1 MVIDFSKI
9 DFTKRPKFILR
20 NLDDSAIGYLSNVLK
35 PKGTFC
41 YNEISEISFEYPSQI
56 NGEKLD
62 EYDLLTGMR
71 VIDVQG
77 YGQFILRN
85 PEETDNGVVKIKSCK
100 AYSLEHELTNKN
112 ITLEEGTYCFW
123 NPFAV
128 ESSIL
133 GIIMSEVPSWT
144 IGTVSD
150 DLIGKYRTFS
160 VSTKNIYDW
169 IKSDLQEAYGCIFDF
184 DTYNRKIN
192 VRSINEIVN
201 TKPVYLS
208 TKNLIKEIEIEENT
222 DELVTA
228 LDVYG
233 ADGVTIRSVNPM
245 GLNRIFNLDAYMNN
259 KYFSD
264 EIIEKWSRWKSTF
277 ESYQQP
283 YYQLIIAQNMQI
295 SRYTTEESVLA
306 EMNGELLALETKQS
320 TIHQAIAVDQ
330 ALQSEL
336 NSINSQIS
344 SKKTQIAAQENLLK
358 SIQSQIDSYTSQLKS
373 INKRTAFDSFFTS
386 DELKILDRYF
396 RCGSLTDSTFVAT
409 STDAY
414 AVDTKTISG
423 ISAIFN
429 LTNLTSMT
437 QAPYGNDMTFYI
449 IRGGSIG
456 ASTSNAVLNAQ
467 IVNGTLQVNSDR
479 SFVFSLYLNKG
490 TFNGA
495 EFPSGNL
502 AMTGTLSTSVS
513 SSASSLQFKT
523 SSATLYL
530 TQDVTEYQ
538 KMSIEWELFEYGFE
552 TLEKL
557 SSPDYFFST
566 SVVNFLALE
575 DYIDFAK
582 ELSLGERVYL
592 QMEKGVVTPI
602 VTSIEV
608 DFDDLTDFTID
619 FGNAYKLNDASFKFE
634 DLLDQSISSA
644 SSLDFNKY
652 NYSNFVTSGA
662 KTQVKDFMTSA
673 IDTMKNMIMSGT
685 NNELTIDQTGL
696 RCRKYDEASGGYSP
710 KQLWLAHNALM
721 FTNDNWNSATI
732 GIGEFVDKNLGSI
745 FGIVAPAIVGT
756 ILAGTSLVIESEK
769 QDGGVAVFK
778 VDAEGAS
785 LHNASFNLYGS
796 TGGRID
802 LGAVFGIVGGGDK
815 NTMFYYNSK
824 GQPTGVRTENNRSVT
839 RIDNLASGDTPNA
852 NFWIDMYGDVYLK
865 GTIDAVGGIFR
876 GSLEVGG
883 PTAFRVD
890 SQGNLSIGGTATNPN
905 FYVDA
910 NGNVRA
916 KSADIKGR
924 IDASSLYVGG
934 KNILT
939 NTTGSNNLATNNSK
953 ISPNYLD
960 LYGITI
966 RNKDTNEVTFQVSNS
981 GAVTINGNI
990 TIGSGSSINWA
1001 QVNNYNIESNPAYST
1016 AMSAQNTANSAWSKA
1031 DGAQSTANSA
1041 LITASSAQNT
1051 VSGWCYS
1058 GTTKING
1065 REIETGTV
1073 TASKL
1078 QGGSVSLLDYY
1089 GGTSGY
1095 MTITSAT
1102 SGAYAVDLTSYA
1114 ALRLSAN
1121 NGLLYLSGGP
1131 DIGVGCNN
1139 FYPIGR
1145 AANLGSP
1152 SGGMWQAVYSYT
1164 GEILTSDR
1172 NLKLNIESIPDR
1184 YIDML
1189 DQIKPVRFKMKNG
1202 SSERYHIGF
1211 IAQDVKNAMEVNEIE
1226 AKDFAG
1232 WCKDTD
1238 NNGNEIQMLRY
1249 IEFIGLMLEKIK
1261 RLEQKI
1267 KKFELMI

>member
-20 NLDDSAIGYLSNVLK
+20 NLDDSAIGYLSNVLN
-35 PKGTFC
+35 PKGIFC

-56 NGEKLD
+56 NGRKLD

-85 PEETDNGVVKIKSCK
+85 PDETDNGVVKIKSCK

-144 IGTVSD
+144 IGAVSN

-160 VSTKNIYDW
+160 VNTKNIYDW

-184 DTYNRKIN
+184 DTYNRKIS

-245 GLNRIFNLDAYMNN
+245 GLNRIYNLDAYMNK
-259 KYFSD
+259 KYFSN
-264 EIIEKWSRWKSTF
+264 EIIGKWSQWKSTF
-277 ESYQQP
+277 ESYQKP
-283 YYQLIIAQNMQI
+283 YYQLIIAQNMQV

-306 EMNGELLALETKQS
+306 ELNGELLALEAKQS
-320 TIHQAIAVDQ
+320 AIHQAIAVDQ

-336 NSINSQIS
+336 NSINRQIS
-344 SKKTQIAAQENLLK
+344 SKKSEIATQENLLRNIK
-358 SIQSQIDSYTSQLKS
+358 TQIDSYTSQLKS
-373 INKRTAFDSFFTS
+373 INKKTAFESFFTP

-396 RCGSLTDSTFVAT
+396 KCGSLNDSTFVVT

-414 AVDTKTISG
+414 AVDTTTISG

-429 LTNLTSMT
+429 LTDLTSIT
-437 QAPYGNDMTFYI
+437 QTPYGNDMTFYI
-449 IRGGSIG
+449 IRGGTIG
-456 ASTSNAVLNAQ
+456 ASAANAVLNAQ
-467 IVNGTLQVNSDR
+467 MVNGTLQVNSDR

-490 TFNGA
+490 TFNGM
-495 EFPSGNL
+495 EFPSGSI

-513 SSASSLQFKT
+513 NSTSFLQFKT

-552 TLEKL
+552 TLKKM
-557 SSPDYFFST
+557 SSPDYFFSI
-566 SVVNFLALE
+566 SVVNFLALD

-582 ELSLGERVYL
+582 ELSLGERAYL
-592 QMEKGVVTPI
+592 QIEKGVVTPI

-634 DLLDQSISSA
+634 DLLDQSVSSA

-652 NYSNFVTSGA
+652 NYSNFVNSGA

-673 IDTMKNMIMSGT
+673 IDTMKNMIMSGA

-745 FGIVAPAIVGT
+745 FGIIAPAIVGT
-756 ILAGTSLVIESEK
+756 ILAGSSLVIESEK

-796 TGGRID
+796 SGGRID
-802 LGAVFGIVGGGDK
+802 LGAIYGIVAGSNK
-815 NTMFYYNSK
+815 NNLFYYDSK
-824 GQPTGVRTENNRSVT
+824 GQPTGVRTVNNRSIT
-839 RIDNLASGDTPNA
+839 KISDLASGDSPNA
-852 NFWIDMYGDVYLK
+852 NFWLDMYGSAYFK
-865 GTIDAVGGIFR
+865 GKILATSG
-876 GSLEVGG
+876 E
-883 PTAFRVD
+883 
-890 SQGNLSIGGTATNPN
+890 IGGFTIASSYLYSGSGSTRVAINGGTDYYSAYAFWAGATNPANAPFWVKKNGDFHAMNGDFGGTLNAPNLKGVMTADASGGWIEGCGIRVGRNYGANMGYN
-905 FYVDA
+905 FYVDP
-910 NGNVRA
+910 NGNVWMQ
-916 KSADIKGR
+916 G
-924 IDASSLYVGG
+924 
-934 KNILT
+934 
-939 NTTGSNNLATNNSK
+939 NLV
-953 ISPNYLD
+953 L
-960 LYGITI
+960 
-966 RNKDTNEVTFQVSNS
+966 
-981 GAVTINGNI
+981 
-990 TIGSGSSINWA
+990 
-1001 QVNNYNIESNPAYST
+1001 
-1016 AMSAQNTANSAWSKA
+1016 
-1031 DGAQSTANSA
+1031 
-1041 LITASSAQNT
+1041 
-1051 VSGWCYS
+1051 
-1058 GTTKING
+1058 
-1065 REIETGTV
+1065 
-1073 TASKL
+1073 
-1078 QGGSVSLLDYY
+1078 
-1089 GGTSGY
+1089 
-1095 MTITSAT
+1095 
-1102 SGAYAVDLTSYA
+1102 
-1114 ALRLSAN
+1114 
-1121 NGLLYLSGGP
+1121 
-1131 DIGVGCNN
+1131 
-1139 FYPIGR
+1139 
-1145 AANLGSP
+1145 
-1152 SGGMWQAVYSYT
+1152 
-1164 GEILTSDR
+1164 
-1172 NLKLNIESIPDR
+1172 
-1184 YIDML
+1184 
-1189 DQIKPVRFKMKNG
+1189 KNG
-1202 SSERYHIGF
+1202 SISWANLDQSTKNTINEAYNAADAAYDLASDAYDYASDAEKLAKRIANGEFRNGTFINGTEIYSPTIYADEFVVMPRNNYSNRWTGGYSMYGYFGSTLYHMLNIGYADTGF
-1211 IAQDVKNAMEVNEIE
+1211 SPEIE
-1226 AKDFAG
+1226 FWSPAGAYVYWGFNRTSFYGYCDFSGATVTG
-1232 WCKDTD
+1232 ITATF
-1238 NNGNEIQMLRY
+1238 G
-1249 IEFIGLMLEKIK
+1249 
-1261 RLEQKI
+1261 
-1267 KKFELMI
+1267 

>member
-20 NLDDSAIGYLSNVLK
+20 NLDDSAIGYLSNVLN

-358 SIQSQIDSYTSQLKS
+358 NIQSQIDSYTSQLKS

-495 EFPSGNL
+495 EFPSGSL

-696 RCRKYDEASGGYSP
+696 RCRKYIQASGDYSP
-710 KQLWLAHNALM
+710 KQLWLAHNAIM

-802 LGAVFGIVGGGDK
+802 LGAIYGIVAGANK
-815 NTMFYYNSK
+815 NDLFYYDSK
-824 GQPTGVRTENNRSVT
+824 GQPTGVRTANSRSIT
-839 RIDNLASGDTPNA
+839 KISDLASGDSPNA
-852 NFWIDMYGDVYLK
+852 NFWLDMYGNAYFK
-865 GTIDAVGGIFR
+865 GKILATSG
-876 GSLEVGG
+876 E
-883 PTAFRVD
+883 
-890 SQGNLSIGGTATNPN
+890 IGGFTIASSYLYSGSDNTRVAINGGTDYYSAYAFWAGATNPANAPFWVKKNGEMKATNGTFTGTLNAPNLKGVMTADASGGWIEGCGIRVGRNYGANMGYN
-905 FYVDA
+905 FYVDPQ
-910 NGNVRA
+910 GNVWMQ
-916 KSADIKGR
+916 G
-924 IDASSLYVGG
+924 
-934 KNILT
+934 
-939 NTTGSNNLATNNSK
+939 NLV
-953 ISPNYLD
+953 L
-960 LYGITI
+960 
-966 RNKDTNEVTFQVSNS
+966 
-981 GAVTINGNI
+981 
-990 TIGSGSSINWA
+990 
-1001 QVNNYNIESNPAYST
+1001 
-1016 AMSAQNTANSAWSKA
+1016 
-1031 DGAQSTANSA
+1031 
-1041 LITASSAQNT
+1041 
-1051 VSGWCYS
+1051 
-1058 GTTKING
+1058 
-1065 REIETGTV
+1065 
-1073 TASKL
+1073 
-1078 QGGSVSLLDYY
+1078 
-1089 GGTSGY
+1089 
-1095 MTITSAT
+1095 
-1102 SGAYAVDLTSYA
+1102 
-1114 ALRLSAN
+1114 
-1121 NGLLYLSGGP
+1121 
-1131 DIGVGCNN
+1131 
-1139 FYPIGR
+1139 
-1145 AANLGSP
+1145 
-1152 SGGMWQAVYSYT
+1152 
-1164 GEILTSDR
+1164 
-1172 NLKLNIESIPDR
+1172 
-1184 YIDML
+1184 
-1189 DQIKPVRFKMKNG
+1189 KNG
-1202 SSERYHIGF
+1202 SITWANLDQSTKNTINEAYNAADSAYDLADAAYGYASDAEKLAKRIANGEFRNGTFINGTEIYSPTIYADEFVVMPRNTAGYNRWTGGYSMYGYYGSTLYKMLNIGYF
-1211 IAQDVKNAMEVNEIE
+1211 QGDTPYIVFQSPCGAYCDWSFDRTDFSGVLDFTGASIYGLNVT
-1226 AKDFAG
+1226 AKFA
-1232 WCKDTD
+1232 
-1238 NNGNEIQMLRY
+1238 
-1249 IEFIGLMLEKIK
+1249 
-1261 RLEQKI
+1261 
-1267 KKFELMI
+1267 